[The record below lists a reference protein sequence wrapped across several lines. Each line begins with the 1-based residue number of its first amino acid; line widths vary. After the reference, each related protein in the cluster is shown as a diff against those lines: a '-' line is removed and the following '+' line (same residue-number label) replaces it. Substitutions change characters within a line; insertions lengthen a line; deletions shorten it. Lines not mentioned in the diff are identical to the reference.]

1 MQTKTSHSFI
11 NNKQGNLT
19 DEIYSRNHQR
29 MRILRKSFHLQ
40 KEGPTSSDDDGE
52 PETSDFISDGKNI
65 LAMKSHKA
73 FL

>member
-29 MRILRKSFHLQ
+29 MRILRKSLHIQ
-40 KEGPTSSDDDGE
+40 QEGPTSSDDDGE
-52 PETSDFISDGKNI
+52 PETSDVFSDGKNI
-65 LAMKSHKA
+65 LAIKSHKA
-73 FL
+73 FQ